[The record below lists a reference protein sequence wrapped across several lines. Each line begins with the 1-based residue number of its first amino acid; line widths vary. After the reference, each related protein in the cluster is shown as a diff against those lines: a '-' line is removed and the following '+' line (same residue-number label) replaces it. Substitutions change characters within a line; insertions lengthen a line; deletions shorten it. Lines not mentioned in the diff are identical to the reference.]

1 MEDRVRGVVS
11 MKQVGLACDPQTT
24 AGRKQTI
31 SSLSQPQ
38 FQRRQSRL
46 NDGDLIPTEI
56 HERNDLRRP
65 PYRECNSRI
74 FLLVPL
80 EPRSHVRG
88 SARSRDQIRRSA
100 A

>member
-1 MEDRVRGVVS
+1 MRGVVS

-38 FQRRQSRL
+38 FQPRQFRV
-46 NDGDLIPTEI
+46 NDGDLSPTEI
-56 HERNDLRRP
+56 DERNDLRRP

-74 FLLVPL
+74 FLLVPP
-80 EPRSHVRG
+80 EPLSHVRG
-88 SARSRDQIRRSA
+88 SARSRDQIRQNA